1 MVGKLNSSIDRG
13 FVFDLLPTPP
23 NDAGEPACS
32 LSEAPKDDKKKKG
45 PKTKSLHDS
54 SSSLLIDQD
63 WVVEHAR
70 QVFIFIFIF
79 DSVSFSFVDDLGISD
94 A

>member
-1 MVGKLNSSIDRG
+1 MIGKLNSTIDRG
-13 FVFDLLPTPP
+13 FVFDLVPTPP

-70 QVFIFIFIF
+70 QVFIFFH
-79 DSVSFSFVDDLGISD
+79 ISYCEFQFC
-94 A
+94 